1 MITLLRWLSVI
12 FFISAL
18 ASLGILISLDALDHL
33 QAGLFHQQAGALSLM
48 LIGASYIS
56 LQLTVRQRL
65 DETLKKVLLGVAFLF
80 WGGEQF
86 LPASPWVTAMDSLVV
101 IIFVVDLG
109 LIIVEHLK
117 RTRQETPSK
126 PSF

>member
-18 ASLGILISLDALDHL
+18 ASLGILMGLDALDHL

-56 LQLTVRQRL
+56 LQLSTKRHWNEVF
-65 DETLKKVLLGVAFLF
+65 KGVLLGIAFLL

-86 LPASPWVTAMDSLVV
+86 VPSGPLVTAMDSIV
-101 IIFVVDLG
+101 ITIFVVDLSV
-109 LIIVEHLK
+109 IIVEHL
-117 RTRQETPSK
+117 RRNDYETP
-126 PSF
+126 